1 MRSWTKRIVTLL
13 LILSGFFYLY
23 TAAMGQWGVTR
34 QRGIL
39 LTLSMVAVFMVTNPT
54 NKLSPRLSFLWD
66 LFLSLLTVAAYV
78 PALLYDLAG
87 ESRAILGPSHYEIIG
102 GGVLILLLIEA
113 SRRSIGLPFIFLCIG
128 GLAFCKWG
136 NLILNVIPSQSGG
149 WASIIDYINY
159 SGYGVYGSPL
169 YVAATIVVVLV
180 IFGGLLKHAGGYTL
194 FNELPQSLFGTSRG
208 GPAKAAV
215 VGSSIMGMITGSPAA
230 NVATVGVF
238 TIPMMKNAG
247 YSPKYAAAIETAASV
262 GGQIMPPI
270 MGAVA
275 FIMADILQI
284 SYWQVAIAAFVPA
297 CLYYLCLF
305 LQVDFHAVKI
315 GLHGVPR
322 SQLPPMKTTIVRALP
337 MTIPIGT
344 LIFFLGVARV
354 TPQKAGLMAII
365 GLGIASWFYKES
377 RLTFKRFYLGLVDG
391 MQTMIQIAIACA
403 AAGIILA
410 SIDLTGVGVSISSTL
425 IDLAGGS
432 LILLTILVAASSIIL
447 GTGLSTTP
455 CYLLLA
461 FVCAPALIKMGVPPM
476 NAHLFILYYGC
487 LSQLSP
493 PEGLAGYTAA
503 GIAGANVFG
512 AMFLS
517 CRIAIIGFI
526 VPFFFIFKSNLLL
539 QGSPMSIVSSIFFAV
554 IGVIALSAA
563 LEGYGLK
570 RIGVLERIL
579 AGVFG
584 LILIAPTSLFVNII
598 CTVGFVLTILWRK
611 LLKFRSEEGA
621 VPFQ

>member
-1 MRSWTKRIVTLL
+1 
-13 LILSGFFYLY
+13 
-23 TAAMGQWGVTR
+23 
-34 QRGIL
+34 
-39 LTLSMVAVFMVTNPT
+39 
-54 NKLSPRLSFLWD
+54 
-66 LFLSLLTVAAYV
+66 
-78 PALLYDLAG
+78 
-87 ESRAILGPSHYEIIG
+87 
-102 GGVLILLLIEA
+102 
-113 SRRSIGLPFIFLCIG
+113 
-128 GLAFCKWG
+128 
-136 NLILNVIPSQSGG
+136 
-149 WASIIDYINY
+149 
-159 SGYGVYGSPL
+159 
-169 YVAATIVVVLV
+169 
-180 IFGGLLKHAGGYTL
+180 
-194 FNELPQSLFGTSRG
+194 
-208 GPAKAAV
+208 
-215 VGSSIMGMITGSPAA
+215 
-230 NVATVGVF
+230 
-238 TIPMMKNAG
+238 
-247 YSPKYAAAIETAASV
+247 
-262 GGQIMPPI
+262 
-270 MGAVA
+270 
-275 FIMADILQI
+275 
-284 SYWQVAIAAFVPA
+284 
-297 CLYYLCLF
+297 
-305 LQVDFHAVKI
+305 
-315 GLHGVPR
+315 
-322 SQLPPMKTTIVRALP
+322 
-337 MTIPIGT
+337 
-344 LIFFLGVARV
+344 
-354 TPQKAGLMAII
+354 
-365 GLGIASWFYKES
+365 
-377 RLTFKRFYLGLVDG
+377 

-503 GIAGANVFG
+503 GIAGANVFS